1 MKRPLRNASEI
12 TRGSIVAAA
21 VDALLYGDDEA
32 PRDTK
37 ARGWDEEG
45 VNAMRNWFEDLAD
58 IDRVISENVEVSMTA
73 LPTAGL
79 VERLEAAVEN
89 VSTWYAAPIP
99 VFQKRLV
106 HIHYNE
112 LAEIEG
118 DLRGGKINP
127 AEAEARF
134 AIVMADLGQI
144 ESYSKFM
151 GD

>member
-12 TRGSIVAAA
+12 TRSSVVSSA
-21 VDALLYGDDEA
+21 VDALLHGDDET

-37 ARGWDEEG
+37 ARGWDQEG
-45 VNAMRNWFEDLAD
+45 VNAMRNWFEELED
-58 IDRVISENVEVSMTA
+58 IDQVISENVEVPMSN
-73 LPTAGL
+73 LPTGSL
-79 VERLEAAVEN
+79 VERLEQAVEN
-89 VSTWYAAPIP
+89 VSSWYAAAIP

-134 AIVMADLGQI
+134 GVVMADLSEI
-144 ESYSKFM
+144 ESFSKFM